1 MKVVIDSQKLNQP
14 GENIKV
20 DLQQVLDNTCDKY
33 SVTPVEISYYV
44 GYFNLSSS
52 NNLYRYSTGTAT
64 FNNALPDGLYSV
76 SSYFDAIKKA

>member
-33 SVTPVEISYYV
+33 SVTPIEISYYV
-44 GYFNLSSS
+44 GYFNLIE
-52 NNLYRYSTGTAT
+52 L
-64 FNNALPDGLYSV
+64 
-76 SSYFDAIKKA
+76 K

>member
-44 GYFNLSSS
+44 GYYNLIRAQIIYTDTQ
-52 NNLYRYSTGTAT
+52 LELLLLITRYRRDYTLSHHISTQ
-64 FNNALPDGLYSV
+64 
-76 SSYFDAIKKA
+76 

>member
-33 SVTPVEISYYV
+33 SVTPIEISYYV
-44 GYFNLSSS
+44 GYFNLISYQIIYTDTQ
-52 NNLYRYSTGTAT
+52 LELLLLITRYQTDYTLSHRI
-64 FNNALPDGLYSV
+64 SMQ
-76 SSYFDAIKKA
+76 